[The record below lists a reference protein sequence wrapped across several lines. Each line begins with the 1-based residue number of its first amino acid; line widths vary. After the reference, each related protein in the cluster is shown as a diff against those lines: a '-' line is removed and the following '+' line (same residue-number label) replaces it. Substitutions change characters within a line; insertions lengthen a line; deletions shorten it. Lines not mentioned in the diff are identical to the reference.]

1 MKILVFGNPLVKKD
15 SLPIKFLPKI
25 RKAFPNIEFI
35 EFDPTENLE
44 KQGKNLTII
53 DTVKDI
59 KKVTIINSIE
69 KIITNKIYSMHDF
82 DLGYNLKILK
92 KLDLIDSVKIIGIP
106 EKISE
111 KELLSQLQ
119 SILRK

>member
-1 MKILVFGNPLVKKD
+1 MKILVFGNPIVKED
-15 SLPIKFLPKI
+15 SFPIKLLPKI
-25 RKAFPNIEFI
+25 REAFPEINFI

-44 KQGKNLTII
+44 SQGENLTII
-53 DTVKDI
+53 DTVKEI
-59 KKVTIINSIE
+59 KEIQIIDSID
-69 KIITNKIYSMHDF
+69 KIVTNKICSMHDF

-92 KLDLIDSVKIIGIP
+92 KLGIVKSIKIIGIP